1 MEVTLNKRIKCPA
14 KYCHGCFTSMTDSQC
29 KNMHK
34 AAHFFKLQRESPK
47 AFAWERPK
55 SNERQ
60 VKSDGSQDN
69 ADSGNEKNNY
79 ATLDNDVKYGS
90 TTARSGSKVISM
102 CIVPVKIKHEDNKK
116 MVTTYTT
123 LDRSLSP
130 GSMVKKLGIQGIK
143 TTLKLKVFIL
153 RDLKVHLL

>member
-14 KYCHGCFTSMTDSQC
+14 KYYHGCFTSMTDSQC

-60 VKSDGSQDN
+60 VKLDGSQDN

-79 ATLDNDVKYGS
+79 ATLDNDVKCGS

-116 MVTTYTT
+116 MVTTYTM
-123 LDRSLSP
+123 LDSCSQV
-130 GSMVKKLGIQGIK
+130 SF
-143 TTLKLKVFIL
+143 TW
-153 RDLKVHLL
+153 